1 MAVMHLVLDCFLVLS
16 LHDSLG
22 FFLDL
27 GQSAHSAQPQV
38 SLAEPA
44 IADSQTAPTAVLS
57 SNARSARTLAFPAYD
72 NGKSNFFDPDSVA
85 LTPAG
90 RLQIAVGH
98 LKFNR
103 PEQSA
108 GAPVWLWQKVF
119 ACFAILLLLV
129 TAALASQLAAFAVL
143 AVLSLSFLSLALL
156 RLFCL
161 WHGLTAHTAHYS
173 DIADDDLPNYTALV
187 PLFGEAVI
195 MADLVA
201 ALSAIDYPPCKLQI
215 VLILEESD
223 PATQAALAAI
233 VALPAHFESVVV
245 PAGEPQTKPRALNYA
260 LQNISGEFVVVFD
273 AEDVP
278 EPDQLRKA
286 VAVFRSGQ
294 PNLACLQARLNV
306 YNPGASWVT
315 RQFTIEYTMLFDWML
330 PALQALGL
338 PVPLGGTSNH
348 FRTADLLDAGAW
360 DPFNV
365 TEDAD
370 LGIRLARDGRAVH
383 VLHSTTWE
391 EAPRQLGSWKRQ
403 RTRWLKGWMQ
413 TYLVHTRQPLKL
425 LQDLGLWRFVGFHM
439 LMGGLIVSALVHPWF
454 YAMATYSAWHGTLF
468 EAPAGLYGHLMW
480 GLGVFN
486 LVTGYATAVGLG
498 AAAVSR
504 RAWPQLV
511 QHTLLMP
518 VYWLMISAAAY
529 YALWQLI
536 SAPYYWEKTEHSARP
551 AGSLPTGPGG
561 CRCGCIGRDQGCG
574 SVIGGHGPAAEA
586 CCDRCMRIRTLQIIH
601 LVLSIG
607 ASAVTIGLPLVGL
620 LLGILHLPQ
629 GYGLLSKPGPVLA
642 LLYVGMWLAWIWI
655 GYSLLRVV
663 KRRSGAKP
671 HQSSFEVLMYV
682 ITLTFTAVWILA
694 WGELLGWPKSGMGRD
709 DYGEMLM
716 MIGGVTLFFGGGLA
730 AYIALSIDRFFNPGD
745 YPEEAQAPQRPR

>member
-1 MAVMHLVLDCFLVLS
+1 
-16 LHDSLG
+16 
-22 FFLDL
+22 
-27 GQSAHSAQPQV
+27 V

-44 IADSQTAPTAVLS
+44 IAASQTAPTAVLR
-57 SNARSARTLAFPAYD
+57 SNARDARKVVFPID
-72 NGKSNFFDPDSVA
+72 DTGKSNFFDPDFVEP
-85 LTPAG
+85 TPAD
-90 RLQIAVGH
+90 RLQVAVGY

-103 PEQSA
+103 PERSA
-108 GAPVWLWQKVF
+108 GAPVWLWQKIF
-119 ACFAILLLLV
+119 AGFAILLLLT
-129 TAALASQLAAFAVL
+129 TAVLASQLAAFVVL
-143 AVLSLSFLSLALL
+143 AVLSFSFLSLALL
-156 RLFCL
+156 RVYCI
-161 WHGLTAHTAHYS
+161 WHGQPPQTAVHS
-173 DIADDDLPNYTALV
+173 VLADEDLPDYTALV

-195 MADLVA
+195 VADLVA

-223 PATQAALAAI
+223 PATQAALAAV
-233 VALPAHFESVVV
+233 VALPAHFERVVV
-245 PAGEPQTKPRALNYA
+245 PVGEPQTKPRALNYA
-260 LQNISGEFVVVFD
+260 LQKIRGEFVVVFD

-286 VAVFRSGQ
+286 VAVFRSSQ

-306 YNPGASWVT
+306 YNSGASWLT

-370 LGIRLARDGRAVH
+370 LGIRLARDGRAVE
-383 VLHSTTWE
+383 VLQSTTWE
-391 EAPRQLGSWKRQ
+391 EAPRQFGSWKRQ

-413 TYLVHTRQPLKL
+413 TYLVHTREPLRL

-454 YAMATYSAWHGTLF
+454 YAMAAYSAWHGTLF
-468 EAPAGLYGHLMW
+468 EAPAGLYGQLMW

-486 LVTGYATAVGLG
+486 LVTGYVTAVGLG
-498 AAAVSR
+498 AAAVTR

-529 YALWQLI
+529 LALVQLI
-536 SAPYYWEKTEHSARP
+536 SAPYYWEKTEHSARR

-561 CRCGCIGRDQGCG
+561 
-574 SVIGGHGPAAEA
+574 
-586 CCDRCMRIRTLQIIH
+586 
-601 LVLSIG
+601 
-607 ASAVTIGLPLVGL
+607 
-620 LLGILHLPQ
+620 
-629 GYGLLSKPGPVLA
+629 
-642 LLYVGMWLAWIWI
+642 
-655 GYSLLRVV
+655 
-663 KRRSGAKP
+663 
-671 HQSSFEVLMYV
+671 
-682 ITLTFTAVWILA
+682 
-694 WGELLGWPKSGMGRD
+694 
-709 DYGEMLM
+709 
-716 MIGGVTLFFGGGLA
+716 
-730 AYIALSIDRFFNPGD
+730 
-745 YPEEAQAPQRPR
+745 